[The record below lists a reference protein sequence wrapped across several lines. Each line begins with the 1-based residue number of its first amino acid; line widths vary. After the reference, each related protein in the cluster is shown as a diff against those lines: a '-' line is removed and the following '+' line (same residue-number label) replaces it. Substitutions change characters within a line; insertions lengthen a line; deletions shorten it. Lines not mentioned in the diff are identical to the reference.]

1 MKSSLTSNL
10 AKLQTLIY
18 HIEEYYQKLFKKKN
32 YSMRSSLT
40 SNLSENFKT
49 GKASN
54 FDSPQRGV
62 VSNTILKKL
71 FYEIILF
78 FKLVRQL

>member
-1 MKSSLTSNL
+1 
-10 AKLQTLIY
+10 
-18 HIEEYYQKLFKKKN
+18 
-32 YSMRSSLT
+32 MRSSLT